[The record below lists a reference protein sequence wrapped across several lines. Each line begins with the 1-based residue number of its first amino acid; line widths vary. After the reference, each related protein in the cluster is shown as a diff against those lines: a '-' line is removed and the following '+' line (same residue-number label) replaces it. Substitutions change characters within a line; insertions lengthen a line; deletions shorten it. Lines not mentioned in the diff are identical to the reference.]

1 MGCEVTIPKNL
12 QEKRDKLAEQSVSR
26 EFYELHEADARVRHF
41 KYGFDSAFNL
51 LLPEIENMVEAIEL
65 IIKSHDENLRLGGEG
80 FLNFELIR
88 PARLTLQSL
97 REFLGKESEGKNV

>member
-1 MGCEVTIPKNL
+1 MTLPKNP
-12 QEKRDKLAEQSVSR
+12 QEKRDKLAR
-26 EFYELHEADARVRHF
+26 EFENQAWRAAPYTGVTIDSSFRD
-41 KYGFDSAFNL
+41 GFDSAFNL

-88 PARLTLQSL
+88 PARLTLQSWQ
-97 REFLGKESEGKNV
+97 EFLGEESGGKNV